1 MNMEDYIELYE
12 MIQDEDDIDM
22 LQKMAVYLLVNK
34 MVEDKNVSEE
44 EVQAFIEYAA
54 INIGTLEETIH

>member
-12 MIQDEDDIDM
+12 MIQDEDDVDM

-34 MVEDKNVSEE
+34 MVEDKNISEE
-44 EVQAFIEYAA
+44 EVQAFVEYAA
-54 INIGTLEETIH
+54 INMGTLEETIH